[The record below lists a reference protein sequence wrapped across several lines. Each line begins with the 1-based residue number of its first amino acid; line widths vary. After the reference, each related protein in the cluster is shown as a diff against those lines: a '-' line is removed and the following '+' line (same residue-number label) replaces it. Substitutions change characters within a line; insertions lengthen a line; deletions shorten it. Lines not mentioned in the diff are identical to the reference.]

1 MTKTPTLTRTSR
13 GKRYPR
19 VLGSLGGVRPG
30 PTFVVIGG
38 IHGNEP
44 GGAEAVLRVVE
55 ALREL
60 EPSFRGRLLGLAG
73 NLAALECRRRYLDQD
88 LNRVWAAESVAS
100 LRAQEPE
107 RDSFEQKEQ
116 RELIAVLDDLLDKH
130 DDVLVLDLHS
140 SSAAGAP
147 FSCMGDTIR
156 NRRIAFALPIPVI
169 LGLEEAI
176 DGGFLDWVYRR
187 GHVAVAVEGGRHG
200 EVRTVENLESALW
213 LSLVAAGCL
222 LANEVPDI
230 ELHRRRLSNATA
242 GIPSVIEIRHRE
254 KLVLEDTFEMVGDRE
269 YRSFDVVHKGT
280 LVARRNGRDVLVP
293 ETGRLL
299 LPLYQGQGSD
309 GFFIGRR
316 VRPFWLAL
324 SKWLRRIRFSR
335 TLLLLLPGVHRHPTL
350 PDAFVVDPRIART
363 KPVEV
368 FHLLGFR
375 RRRWEDGKL
384 VFTRRNEGTPRVL

>member
-1 MTKTPTLTRTSR
+1 
-13 GKRYPR
+13 
-19 VLGSLGGVRPG
+19 
-30 PTFVVIGG
+30 
-38 IHGNEP
+38 
-44 GGAEAVLRVVE
+44 
-55 ALREL
+55 
-60 EPSFRGRLLGLAG
+60 
-73 NLAALECRRRYLDQD
+73 
-88 LNRVWAAESVAS
+88 
-100 LRAQEPE
+100 
-107 RDSFEQKEQ
+107 
-116 RELIAVLDDLLDKH
+116 
-130 DDVLVLDLHS
+130 
-140 SSAAGAP
+140 
-147 FSCMGDTIR
+147 
-156 NRRIAFALPIPVI
+156 
-169 LGLEEAI
+169 
-176 DGGFLDWVYRR
+176 
-187 GHVAVAVEGGRHG
+187 
-200 EVRTVENLESALW
+200 
-213 LSLVAAGCL
+213 

-254 KLVLEDTFEMVGDRE
+254 KLVLKDTFEMVGDRE

-280 LVARRNGRDVLVP
+280 LVARRNGRDVLAP